1 LGSGASAQTCSAST
15 AVDGSARCAIDP
27 VNQALGPG
35 QASASFGGDGFYM
48 AASTSA
54 SALVFEY
61 ATGGTFVLGDGSAG
75 VGSSETF
82 WADTWSSENT
92 LSGGAGPSSFKGFAN
107 TPSSTPPVCG
117 GTWTSDPGNSS
128 GPPPA
133 PLPGYMAVVVS
144 SAVSKSSSTITGNIT
159 QIVIVKTDAGY
170 APDPQFHGTGTVVAV
185 LC

>member
-1 LGSGASAQTCSAST
+1 MPSGANCSLPVREVRAHDVRRFDDAT
-15 AVDGSARCAIDP
+15 LFDCKRQPDELRVRPRERCRGSRAFAEPQVR
-27 VNQALGPG
+27 
-35 QASASFGGDGFYM
+35 
-48 AASTSA
+48 
-54 SALVFEY
+54 
-61 ATGGTFVLGDGSAG
+61 ATGGTFVLGDGSAT

-82 WADTWSSENT
+82 WADTWSSQNT

-117 GTWTSDPGNSS
+117 GTWTSDPGNSA

-144 SAVSKSSSTITGNIT
+144 SAVSKSDSTVTGNIT
-159 QIVIVKTDAGY
+159 QIVIVKTAAGY
-170 APDPQFHGTGTVVAV
+170 GPDPQFHGTGTVVAV